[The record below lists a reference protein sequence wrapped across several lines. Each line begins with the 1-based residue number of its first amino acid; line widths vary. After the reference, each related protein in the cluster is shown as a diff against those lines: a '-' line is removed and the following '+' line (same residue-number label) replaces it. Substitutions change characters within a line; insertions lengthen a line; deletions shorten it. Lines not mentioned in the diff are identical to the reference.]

1 MAQRA
6 PTPCR
11 YPNCSQLV
19 SNPGYCE
26 QHLRHVRKQWDD
38 RRGNASARGYGSRWQ
53 RARAVFLSY
62 HPLCAECNRQ
72 DRVTPASVV
81 DHIKP
86 HRGNQESFW
95 DTKNWQ
101 SLCKPCH
108 DRKTVKE
115 DGGFGRSPPPGATS
129 AQKTNR

>member
-11 YPNCSQLV
+11 YPNCRKLV
-19 SNPGYCE
+19 VKPGYCE
-26 QHLRHVRKQWDD
+26 QHLRQVRKQWDD

-72 DRVTPASVV
+72 GRVTPASVV
-81 DHIKP
+81 DHIQP

-95 DTKNWQ
+95 DTNNWQ

-108 DRKTVKE
+108 DIKTVKE
-115 DGGFGRSPPPGATS
+115 DGGFGRSPPPGTTS